1 VLTKRHILLSNF
13 QTCCYKQSTS
23 GIFGQKLQTS
33 PNNSE
38 IVAFFS
44 LITLFTTT
52 RPPPLNLLNLLFYF
66 TTGKTT
72 KINMFGKVNDDS
84 FTHIFDISL
93 EEDSRL
99 GFQSSYGNNHKQ
111 MASNSSSPMS
121 SRRDFSSSPSTPSSS
136 SSLPLEAAFSQ
147 FAASFSNLLADKESA
162 ASAAISLDKKISEL
176 ERLRNKIN
184 NSDSHSS
191 ASSTT
196 SSSST
201 STAASKVNTSR
212 YKTELC
218 RPFSEH
224 GTCKYG
230 EKCQFAHGG
239 PELRNVSRHPKYKT
253 DLCRTYHSAGFCP
266 YGPRC
271 HFIHN
276 LDELAAEQEKI
287 NQGSNQGSQQAQ
299 QQQQPQQQQQQQQQQ
314 PSSFSHSSNKVIGSG
329 RIISANKLPED
340 HQQKIRPLPMFD
352 TRNNNNQQQSQ
363 RGNNLFPQTPSGWNP
378 LNSININ
385 VNDDSQKVARLP
397 VFSTLALK

>member
-1 VLTKRHILLSNF
+1 MGSCRCGVNQVTQSSIADFPNSLLTNKARVGFEAKNCKRVLIIVKSLL
-13 QTCCYKQSTS
+13 
-23 GIFGQKLQTS
+23 
-33 PNNSE
+33 
-38 IVAFFS
+38 FFS
-44 LITLFTTT
+44 NHPIYYN
-52 RPPPLNLLNLLFYF
+52 PPPLPLPLNLLFYF

-72 KINMFGKVNDDS
+72 KINKMFGKVSDDS
-84 FTHIFDISL
+84 FTHIFDLSL
-93 EEDSRL
+93 DSEDSRL

-111 MASNSSSPMS
+111 MAGNGTSNSSSPMS

-147 FAASFSNLLADKESA
+147 FAASFSTLLADKESA

-201 STAASKVNTSR
+201 GTSAASKVNTSR

-230 EKCQFAHGG
+230 EKCQFAHGQA
-239 PELRNVSRHPKYKT
+239 ELRSVSRHPKYKT
-253 DLCRTYHSAGFCP
+253 DLCRTYHSVGFCP

-276 LDELAAEQEKI
+276 L
-287 NQGSNQGSQQAQ
+287 
-299 QQQQPQQQQQQQQQQ
+299 
-314 PSSFSHSSNKVIGSG
+314 
-329 RIISANKLPED
+329 
-340 HQQKIRPLPMFD
+340 
-352 TRNNNNQQQSQ
+352 
-363 RGNNLFPQTPSGWNP
+363 
-378 LNSININ
+378 
-385 VNDDSQKVARLP
+385 
-397 VFSTLALK
+397 

>member
-1 VLTKRHILLSNF
+1 
-13 QTCCYKQSTS
+13 
-23 GIFGQKLQTS
+23 
-33 PNNSE
+33 
-38 IVAFFS
+38 
-44 LITLFTTT
+44 
-52 RPPPLNLLNLLFYF
+52 
-66 TTGKTT
+66 
-72 KINMFGKVNDDS
+72 MFGKVSDDS
-84 FTHIFDISL
+84 FTHIFDLSL
-93 EEDSRL
+93 DSEDSRL

-111 MASNSSSPMS
+111 MAGNGTSNSSSPMS

-147 FAASFSNLLADKESA
+147 FAASFSTLLADKESA

-196 SSSST
+196 SSSSNGST
-201 STAASKVNTSR
+201 STSSAASKVNTSR

-230 EKCQFAHGG
+230 EKCQFAHGQA
-239 PELRNVSRHPKYKT
+239 ELRSVSRHPKYKT
-253 DLCRTYHSAGFCP
+253 DLCRTYHSVGFCP

-276 LDELAAEQEKI
+276 LDELANEAPT
-287 NQGSNQGSQQAQ
+287 NQGSQQQAQ
-299 QQQQPQQQQQQQQQQ
+299 KQQQQPQQQPQQQQ
-314 PSSFSHSSNKVIGSG
+314 PSSFSPSSNKIIGSG

-340 HQQKIRPLPMFD
+340 QQQKIRPLPMFD
-352 TRNNNNQQQSQ
+352 TARNNNNQQQQSNHVNQ
-363 RGNNLFPQTPSGWNP
+363 NRGNGNFFPQTPSGWNP

-385 VNDDSQKVARLP
+385 VNDDPHSQKAARLP
-397 VFSTLALK
+397 VFSTLSK